1 MLSACST
8 TPPATESE
16 KNAALMAYLTCL
28 HNAARKMD
36 DGRSDAMSVA
46 LAIKPPCA
54 AEFRTSVK
62 VRGRDMNRE
71 AFSMFEDRMEP
82 KQLELAT
89 TAVLD
94 ERKGQIISGKE

>member
-1 MLSACST
+1 MLPACST
-8 TPPATESE
+8 TPPPATESE

-28 HNAARKMD
+28 HDAARKMD
-36 DGRSDAMSVA
+36 DGKSDAMSVA
-46 LAIKPPCA
+46 LTIKPLCA
-54 AEFRTSVK
+54 GEFRTVVK

-71 AFSMFEDRMEP
+71 AFGMFEDRMEP

-94 ERKGQIISGKE
+94 ERKPRQGKE